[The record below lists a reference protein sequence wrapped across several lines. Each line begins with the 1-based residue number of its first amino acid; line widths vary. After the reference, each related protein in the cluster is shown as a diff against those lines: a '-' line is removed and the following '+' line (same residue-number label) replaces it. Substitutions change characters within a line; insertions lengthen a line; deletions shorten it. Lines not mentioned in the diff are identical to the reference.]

1 MIMKATRLNVKSILI
16 LGLFLSIS
24 FVSYAQS
31 WAEYGADSISYEK
44 AFKIPGKNI
53 GNRHVLTMDDFNKFD
68 KLEPNNVNYD
78 YKVKSYSVMAFG
90 LDKGFIVKKCTGNVI
105 DNGLKRLMKD
115 EPFLGYRIIFYDI
128 VYDKIDK
135 QKAEESK
142 KDLKSVFI
150 VEIKQ

>member
-1 MIMKATRLNVKSILI
+1 MKATRLNVKSILI

-24 FVSYAQS
+24 FVTYAQS
-31 WAEYGADSISYEK
+31 WVEYGADSISYEK
-44 AFKIPGKNI
+44 GFKIPGENI
-53 GNRHVLTMDDFNKFD
+53 GNRHVLSMEEFNKFD

-150 VEIKQ
+150 IEIK

>member
-44 AFKIPGKNI
+44 AFKIPGKNV
-53 GNRHVLTMDDFNKFD
+53 GNRHVLTMAEFNKFD
-68 KLEPNNVNYD
+68 KLEPNNVNYN
-78 YKVKSYSVMAFG
+78 YTVKSYSVMAFG
-90 LDKGFIVKKCTGNVI
+90 LDKGFIVKKCTGNEI

-128 VYDKIDK
+128 LYDKVDK

-150 VEIKQ
+150 IEIK